1 MKKYY
6 LEILSLVMLGMI
18 SACAVFC
25 KQLGLVQ
32 RVMLGYMF
40 LFTLHEWEENRIP
53 GGFSALMAGFFG
65 IWITEDQ
72 EAAAHIPV
80 GLLLIL
86 ITFIPFF
93 TQSGLIALIPV
104 YLGIFEAIVHV
115 AGIKLHRMDKPY
127 TPGMITALCLCAA
140 SVCVLIVFSRRQI
153 VRGAEFAW
161 GVLLMFLCF
170 FAMQRSVI
178 AIFRLS
184 YKDLVKT
191 AKGKIKEIRRR

>member
-40 LFTLHEWEENRIP
+40 LFTLHEWEENRFP

-65 IWITEDQ
+65 IRITAEQ
-72 EAAAHIPV
+72 KAAAHIPV
-80 GLLLIL
+80 GVLLIL

-140 SVCVLIVFSRRQI
+140 SVCVLIVFSGQQI
-153 VRGAEFAW
+153 VRGAEFGW
-161 GVLLMFLCF
+161 GVLLMMLSFI
-170 FAMQRSVI
+170 AMQRSVI
-178 AIFRLS
+178 GIFGLS
-184 YKDLVKT
+184 YKGLVKT